1 MSRALEIS
9 ENVRDGVHVL
19 TLVGRLDTNTAYML
33 EGTVRRI
40 FAEDSAAH
48 VVLDLKLCGFV
59 SSAGIRVI
67 VATQKRATAGGS
79 LRMRNVSKSVRDVF
93 AATGVDSILSFE

>member
-9 ENVRDGVHVL
+9 ENERDGEHVL
-19 TLVGRLDTNTAYML
+19 TLVGRLDTNTAHLL
-33 EGTVRRI
+33 EAAVRRI
-40 FAEDSAAH
+40 FAEDGAAH
-48 VVLDLKLCGFV
+48 VVMDLKLCGFV

-79 LRMRNVSKSVRDVF
+79 LLMRNVSEPVREVF
-93 AATGVDSILSFE
+93 AATGVDSILSFV